1 MPIKVNNAFLDGR
14 ARRDYDFAA
23 MGKPGRIPSF
33 LKDNFALILILAVA
47 AALRTITL
55 GSKGLWLDEAYSVH
69 LAGQRLGGLISQLS
83 LESTPPL
90 YYLSLHFWMNIF
102 GTGEAAVRALSLVFS
117 LGTIAVLYALGRKFF
132 GRAAG
137 VAAAVLAAV
146 APLQVYYAQE
156 TRMYSLLALLA
167 AGLLYFTVSI
177 AGAPSEKTEGMPA
190 ALKRSAIG
198 MGVAGLLLLYTH
210 TVALWFVAGCFV
222 AALYFSRDKKA
233 RMPVL
238 LSAAGMAIAYLPWA
252 LVLIKQVARQSTVLQ
267 WFVPFW
273 NSKPVWRH
281 AVDSLSGFSFGPF
294 PPYLAIRDGAGFAV
308 IGLVLALAVL
318 AWGLVARW
326 KLMAARACA
335 LVGLLAFGFPL
346 VYSRLFQPV
355 YIPGRTDQYLQPV
368 FLLLVG
374 AGIAAVS
381 GRKVIQAAVVV
392 LFAALS
398 VYVLIP
404 WYGNAAK
411 DASRDT
417 MEEVRAAA
425 APGDV
430 LVATG
435 YTVASS
441 EYYASRW
448 KLPVEVVTF
457 PLALASHPGFFNSED
472 EASRPD
478 ALARDADSLARKL
491 ADIAAAGKKGIILLT
506 PHGINDTLLRALS
519 DKLMLGDLPGRL
531 NRHESLVGTP
541 VRILIA
547 QKAEIRYMS
556 CMSPIYF
563 RRKVT
568 CIVMLF

>member
-1 MPIKVNNAFLDGR
+1 
-14 ARRDYDFAA
+14 
-23 MGKPGRIPSF
+23 MGKAERISSF
-33 LKDNFALILILAVA
+33 LKDCLPLIIILAAA
-47 AALRTITL
+47 AALRAITL

-69 LAGQRLGGLISQLS
+69 LAGQSLGGLISQLS

-90 YYLSLHFWMNIF
+90 YYLGLHFWMNIF
-102 GTGEAAVRALSLVFS
+102 GMGEAAVRTLSLVFS

-132 GRAAG
+132 GLAAG

-156 TRMYSLLALLA
+156 TRMYSLLALLS
-167 AGLLYFTVSI
+167 AGLLYFTVSLSS
-177 AGAPSEKTEGMPA
+177 ASSADAQDRPGAV
-190 ALKRSAIG
+190 KRRAIG
-198 MGVAGLLLLYTH
+198 LGVTGLLLLYTH
-210 TVALWFVAGCFV
+210 TVALFFV
-222 AALYFSRDKKA
+222 AACFAVALFFAREKKT
-233 RMPVL
+233 RTPVL
-238 LSAAGMAIAYLPWA
+238 LSLAGMMLAYLPWS
-252 LVLIKQVARQSTVLQ
+252 LVLIEQIGRQETVLQ

-273 NSKPVWRH
+273 NGKPVWRH
-281 AVDSLSGFSFGPF
+281 AVDSLSSFSFGPF
-294 PPYLAIRDGAGFAV
+294 PPYLAIRDGAGFAAA
-308 IGLVLALAVL
+308 GLVLALAVL
-318 AWGLVARW
+318 VWGLIARR
-326 KLMAARACA
+326 KSAPARVCA

-368 FLLLVG
+368 FLLLAG

-381 GRKVIQAAVVV
+381 GRKVIPAAVIV

-435 YTVASS
+435 YTVATS

-448 KLPVEVVTF
+448 KLPVEVVTY

-519 DKLMLGDLPGRL
+519 SKLMLGDLPGRL
-531 NRHESLVGTP
+531 NRHESLVGTS

-547 QKAEIRYMS
+547 QKAE
-556 CMSPIYF
+556 
-563 RRKVT
+563 
-568 CIVMLF
+568 

>member
-1 MPIKVNNAFLDGR
+1 MRSIRKAKLAGQECQELRPQIRRSKPSRTFLDAR
-14 ARRDYDFAA
+14 TRRDYDFAA
-23 MGKPGRIPSF
+23 MGKTGRIPSF
-33 LKDNFALILILAVA
+33 LRDNFVLILILAA
-47 AALRTITL
+47 AAVLRTIAL

-69 LAGQRLGGLISQLS
+69 LAGQSLGGLISQLS

-102 GTGEAAVRALSLVFS
+102 GMGEAAVRALSLVFS

-146 APLQVYYAQE
+146 APLQVYYGQE
-156 TRMYSLLALLA
+156 TRMYSLLAFLA
-167 AGLLYFTVSI
+167 AGLLYFTVRV
-177 AGAPSEKTEGMPA
+177 AGAPSEKEEDMPA

-198 MGVAGLLLLYTH
+198 MGVTGLLMLYTH

-222 AALYFSRDKKA
+222 AALYFCRDKKG

-252 LVLIKQVARQSTVLQ
+252 LVLVKQVARQSTVLQ

-281 AVDSLSGFSFGPF
+281 AVDSLSSFSFGPF
-294 PPYLAIRDGAGFAV
+294 PPYLAIRDGAGFAAA
-308 IGLVLALAVL
+308 GLALALAVL
-318 AWGLVARW
+318 VWGLIARR
-326 KLMAARACA
+326 KSGPVRACA

-368 FLLLVG
+368 FLLLAG

-398 VYVLIP
+398 VWVLIP
-404 WYGNAAK
+404 WYGNAEK
-411 DASRDT
+411 DASRVT

-435 YTVASS
+435 YTVATS
-441 EYYASRW
+441 EYYASKW
-448 KLPVEVVTF
+448 KLPVEVVTY
-457 PLALASHPGFFNSED
+457 PLSLASHPGFFNAED
-472 EASRPD
+472 EAGRPED
-478 ALARDADSLARKL
+478 LARDADSLAGRL
-491 ADIAAAGKKGIILLT
+491 SDLAAAGKKGIILLT

-519 DKLMLGDLPGRL
+519 DRLRLEDVPGRL

-547 QKAEIRYMS
+547 QKAE
-556 CMSPIYF
+556 
-563 RRKVT
+563 
-568 CIVMLF
+568 